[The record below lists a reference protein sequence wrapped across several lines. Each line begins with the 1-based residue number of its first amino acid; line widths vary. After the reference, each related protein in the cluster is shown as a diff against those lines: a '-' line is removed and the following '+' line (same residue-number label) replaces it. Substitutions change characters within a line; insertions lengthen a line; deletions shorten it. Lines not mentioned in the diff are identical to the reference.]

1 MTGNKT
7 IDKYLTYVYAFL
19 GIAFVIT
26 LIFVANEP
34 SHSSSTISIEE
45 QTKRAYCRSRT
56 NDYQKCS
63 WSIIENRCTC
73 KLR

>member
-19 GIAFVIT
+19 GIAGVIA

-34 SHSSSTISIEE
+34 SHSSSTTSTVE
-45 QTKRAYCRSRT
+45 QAERAYCRGRT

-63 WSIIENRCTC
+63 WSVFENRCTC